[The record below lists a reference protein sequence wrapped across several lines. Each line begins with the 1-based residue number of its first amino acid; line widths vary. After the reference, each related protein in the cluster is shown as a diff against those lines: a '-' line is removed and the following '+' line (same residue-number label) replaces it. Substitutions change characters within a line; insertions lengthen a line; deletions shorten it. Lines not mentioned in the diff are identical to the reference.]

1 MRSGLLLAIVFFSF
15 FAFTLAVSC
24 GEAPLF
30 VNRAEVSLAL
40 PLLRQ
45 DGRLLV
51 PRHEFGLKVGVETA
65 YVEEENAIVLRWA
78 AGRRSFPVDRFPVH
92 EGVYYIHL
100 DKLLTLIDARVH
112 TIGGYLYIETEPLYL
127 LAMEA
132 TAERVTVR
140 FDGFV
145 PHESIEAEPGII
157 HLRFHHSLLATTP
170 RRSVFTGGAITA
182 VTLRRENHQTVD
194 LIVETADGFI
204 PQTRRFDVPG
214 FYSISL
220 SFTDRPLAEVPFT
233 AAPSVEEPLTKATA
247 TVEIFPHLT
256 HHTLVTDL
264 GRGSVTIN
272 YLHVEEWRRHY
283 RLIPAV
289 SERGVGRLVRLEELA
304 RLRMAHAAINA
315 NFFDTATG
323 LPVGLLII
331 NGQALRSNHERR
343 AALGIDIF
351 GRLTF
356 FNPAISLFLRI
367 DGGKIAVDDVNRPIR
382 SDEIVVYTAGY
393 HGRIARIP
401 AQSFRVI
408 KVRGN
413 RIIAIHDG
421 PYVTEDRSADL
432 VVASGTARARLAGLR
447 VGDKVNIEH
456 RLDEGD
462 LLITNVVSAGPMLVV
477 EGREVLDPE
486 AESFRPGTRL
496 VDGLAA
502 RSLLAVDWHGGLI
515 LLTVAA
521 NRTSVGA
528 DFDDLLTILRMLPVP
543 VRYAIA
549 FDGGHASS
557 LVFKDGVTYREI
569 SSGGAVAV
577 GLLLVPTVR

>member
-1 MRSGLLLAIVFFSF
+1 MRSGRLPAIVLLLL
-15 FAFTLAVSC
+15 FAFALVIS
-24 GEAPLF
+24 GGRAPLF
-30 VNRAEVSLAL
+30 INREEVSFAH

-45 DGRLLV
+45 DGRWLV
-51 PRHEFGLKVGVETA
+51 PLREFGLNVGVEVT
-65 YVEEENAIVLRWA
+65 YVEEKDSISLRWA
-78 AGRRSFPVDRFPVH
+78 TGRQSFSSDRFPVH
-92 EGVYYIHL
+92 YGVYYIAL
-100 DKLLTLIDARVH
+100 DELLSLIGARMYTL
-112 TIGGYLYIETEPLYL
+112 GEYLYIETELQRL
-127 LAMEA
+127 VSMEA

-145 PHESIEAEPGII
+145 PHESIETGTGAI
-157 HLRFHHSLLATTP
+157 HLRFHHTLPATTP
-170 RRSVFTGGAITA
+170 RRIALVGGAITA
-182 VTLRRENHQTVD
+182 VTLRREAGQTVD

-204 PQTRRFDVPG
+204 PQIRRFNVPG

-220 SFTDRPLAEVPFT
+220 SFGDPPEAPLPGTPSAKAE
-233 AAPSVEEPLTKATA
+233 
-247 TVEIFPHLT
+247 VEIFPHLT
-256 HHTLVTDL
+256 HHTIVTDL

-272 YLHVEEWRRHY
+272 YLYVEEWRRHY

-289 SERGVGRLVRLEELA
+289 SERGVGTLVRLEELA
-304 RLRMAHAAINA
+304 RTRRAHAAINT

-323 LPVGLLII
+323 IPVGLLIVS
-331 NGQALRSNHERR
+331 GQVLSSNHERR

-356 FNPAISLFLRI
+356 FNPAVSLFLRT
-367 DGGKIAVDDVNRPIR
+367 DGGKITLDDVNRPIR
-382 SDEIVVYTAGY
+382 ANEVVVYTAGY
-393 HGRIARIP
+393 RGRIARIP
-401 AQSFRVI
+401 AQLFRVI
-408 KVRGN
+408 KVRDD

-421 PYVTEDRSADL
+421 PHVIEDRSADL

-447 VGDKVNIEH
+447 VGDRVSIEH
-456 RLDEGD
+456 TLDEGD
-462 LLITNVVSAGPMLVV
+462 LLITNVVSAGPLLIAD
-477 EGREVLDPE
+477 GREVLDPE
-486 AESFRPGTRL
+486 AESFQPGTHL

-528 DFDDLLTILRMLPVP
+528 DFDDLLVILRMLPTP

-557 LVFKDGVTYREI
+557 LIFKEGVDYREI
-569 SSGGAVAV
+569 SSGGAVAA
-577 GLLLVPTVR
+577 GLLLVPIAR